1 MSKRGAPVTLQ
12 QYEYFLSAVEMKSLS
27 AAADFHMIAQPSLS
41 EQIRRMEKSLGVTL
55 FTRTNRELILTDA
68 AKTLIP
74 FAAKAIEAAQQARES
89 VVPLRELTAGA
100 ASFGAFNT
108 ASLIF
113 YVDLL
118 KKVRAQFPRLS
129 VRLITRNSTDIA
141 DMIRAG
147 DLECGI
153 IAIPVDDRGLD
164 IEPLDWSPQMYYWSA
179 DPTRVSAPKT
189 IERLAA
195 ASLVLPESVV
205 GDIDPTRR
213 RLQEE
218 AQLLGR
224 TLTPVLELD
233 ALSALRAAAEGLADT
248 IASYSL
254 VRESDLLDKLY
265 PAPLE
270 PVMRENYAL
279 IQRSGA
285 QLSRGTRVIK
295 DNLRSV
301 LESLPVDAPPQKN

>member
-89 VVPLRELTAGA
+89 VVPLRELTAGT

-164 IEPLDWSPQMYYWSA
+164 IEPLGWSPQMYYWSA
-179 DPTRVSAPKT
+179 DPTRVSVPMT

-270 PVMRENYAL
+270 PVMRENYAF
-279 IQRSGA
+279 IRRSGA